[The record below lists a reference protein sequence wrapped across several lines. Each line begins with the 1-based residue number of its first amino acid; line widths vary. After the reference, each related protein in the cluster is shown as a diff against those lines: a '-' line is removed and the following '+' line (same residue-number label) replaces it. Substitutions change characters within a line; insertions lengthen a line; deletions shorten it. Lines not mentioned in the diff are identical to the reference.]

1 LSHPEF
7 NDLVQGNWN
16 VSTEVVANTKGFTDA
31 MQEWNKKMFR
41 NIFARKNE
49 LMTNLRKVQ
58 RSLELQGNS
67 SLRSCKI
74 DLKTAIEDI
83 LEQEELLW
91 FQKSKS
97 TYPTNGDKNT
107 KFFHCR
113 TL

>member
-1 LSHPEF
+1 M
-7 NDLVQGNWN
+7 
-16 VSTEVVANTKGFTDA
+16 STEVVANTKGFTDA
-31 MQEWNKKMFR
+31 MQEWNKKVFR

-83 LEQEELLW
+83 LKQEELLW

-97 TYPTNGDKNT
+97 TYPANGDKNT

-113 TL
+113 TLA